1 MVSACNHDDYSNAF
15 NEFMYFQIITSI
27 DDSPLDYL
35 FSNIM
40 ILVIKFKYLN
50 EKENEWKTSYSG
62 YAKIMT

>member
-1 MVSACNHDDYSNAF
+1 
-15 NEFMYFQIITSI
+15 MYFQIITSI

-62 YAKIMT
+62 YAKKHDLDFDDILAIIV

>member
-1 MVSACNHDDYSNAF
+1 MVSACNHDDYSNAI

-50 EKENEWKTSYSG
+50 KNENE
-62 YAKIMT
+62 